1 MKIIIV
7 GAGLTGT
14 ELAKRLISEK
24 NDVTIIDSNEDVM
37 RHVANRLDCMCIA
50 DNGNNLETLEQA
62 GIAKADA
69 LVMLTE
75 SDEVN
80 MITCSLADTVYPE
93 VTKIARVRN
102 YDYYLETRK
111 TISQHAD
118 SFSGEHRPP
127 YGIDY
132 MVYPDQEAADAI
144 NQALEHG
151 AVTEVLTFE
160 NTEFEVM
167 PVTVE
172 EGSKL
177 DGALVQDLRGFIDVP
192 FLLVYVENN
201 ERSFLPHGSTKIA
214 AEDRLGILA
223 KKNDMKKFLELSGS
237 HMSNLKKVALV
248 GAGQIGFLVADN
260 IQNTKDSLKVSNFLS
275 ILRRQRKNFVIID
288 KNEQKVKQAAERFP
302 SVPVFK
308 ADITDEGFIEE
319 ENIASYDLLICATH
333 NHEQNI
339 VVAAYLK
346 SIGVK
351 KTICLV
357 ASSGYA
363 ERARSI
369 GIDVA
374 IPIKDTVV
382 DAIIG
387 HLRGKSVTAVH
398 TVSDGE
404 LEILECILSENS
416 PQLGKLLKDVA
427 EPGHFLILLM
437 KKQNSQDFFIPDGN
451 SVLEAGDNL
460 KIAVYK
466 EYTSRVA
473 EFLGKT
479 GD

>member
-1 MKIIIV
+1 
-7 GAGLTGT
+7 
-14 ELAKRLISEK
+14 
-24 NDVTIIDSNEDVM
+24 
-37 RHVANRLDCMCIA
+37 
-50 DNGNNLETLEQA
+50 
-62 GIAKADA
+62 
-69 LVMLTE
+69 
-75 SDEVN
+75 
-80 MITCSLADTVYPE
+80 
-93 VTKIARVRN
+93 
-102 YDYYLETRK
+102 
-111 TISQHAD
+111 
-118 SFSGEHRPP
+118 
-127 YGIDY
+127 

-275 ILRRQRKNFVIID
+275 ILRRQRKNFIIID

-319 ENIASYDLLICATH
+319 ENIASYDLLICSTQCFLLYQH
-333 NHEQNI
+333 QKDLYVLYFLLYFLYQYHQKPNTYHHLKNLQN
-339 VVAAYLK
+339 
-346 SIGVK
+346 
-351 KTICLV
+351 
-357 ASSGYA
+357 
-363 ERARSI
+363 
-369 GIDVA
+369 
-374 IPIKDTVV
+374 
-382 DAIIG
+382 
-387 HLRGKSVTAVH
+387 
-398 TVSDGE
+398 
-404 LEILECILSENS
+404 
-416 PQLGKLLKDVA
+416 
-427 EPGHFLILLM
+427 FLML
-437 KKQNSQDFFIPDGN
+437 
-451 SVLEAGDNL
+451 
-460 KIAVYK
+460 
-466 EYTSRVA
+466 
-473 EFLGKT
+473 
-479 GD
+479 